1 MSLFHFEFVILNSK
15 SYGIIISRKRKK
27 EGFLNVG
34 NGAYNDVPFVFDILF
49 HEIPASVPFGF
60 GNLHH

>member
-15 SYGIIISRKRKK
+15 LYGIIISRKRKK
-27 EGFLNVG
+27 EGFLNAG
-34 NGAYNDVPFVFDILF
+34 NGAYNDVSVVFDILF
-49 HEIPASVPFGF
+49 HEIPTFVSFGF